1 MRPVWLTSKRTSVTP
16 ENDLHHELAE
26 QQTRVAEWLFWQ
38 EEQALSD
45 ELLMELAE
53 QSARQAEALQRLLDA
68 G

>member
-1 MRPVWLTSKRTSVTP
+1 VTP
-16 ENDLHHELAE
+16 EGDPLHEMAE
-26 QQTRVAEWLFWQ
+26 WQTRVAEWLFLQ

-45 ELLMELAE
+45 ELLLELAE